1 MTSHNQPTRVQ
12 EPLFEDSAITGSGQ
26 PYPWPEAT
34 EETAAQA
41 VELERL
47 RQSLPLHDPDRHA
60 LDTAADQR
68 FAALAARYEA
78 AA

>member
-1 MTSHNQPTRVQ
+1 MTSHNPPAYVR
-12 EPLFEDSAITGSGQ
+12 EPLFKDSAVTGSGQ
-26 PYPWPEAT
+26 PYPWPKAT
-34 EETAAQA
+34 QETAQA

-60 LDTAADQR
+60 LDTVADQR